1 MIPIKKILCPTDFSE
16 PSREAIKIASELA
29 SHFKSELCLVHIVSP
44 VPILPFPEGIPPTFD
59 IRSYQQELDASSRKA
74 LQEVVHQMESNQV
87 YSRFI
92 MVQGDPAHQITDL
105 AREEKPDIMVLSTHG
120 KTEWERLI
128 FGSVAE
134 KVIRLAP
141 CPVLLIPPTHEEAK
155 EAGPEQKES
164 GPPESERAPFDIG
177 SLIQKP
183 KEIALE
189 KKKAYQEKIDVQ
201 LKEWTAK
208 IDALKAKAD
217 KAKADAQVIYKEKV
231 ENLRAQ
237 QEAARGKFQ
246 ELKDSGEDAW
256 EEIKVGLDNALED
269 LKGAF
274 NRAKSKFKEK

>member
-87 YSRFI
+87 RSRFI
-92 MVQGDPAHQITDL
+92 VVQGDPAHQITDL

-120 KTEWERLI
+120 KTGWERLI

-189 KKKAYQEKIDVQ
+189 KKKAYQEKIDAQ

-217 KAKADAQVIYKEKV
+217 KTKSYAQLKYKEQI
-231 ENLRAQ
+231 ENLRMK

-246 ELKDSGEDAW
+246 ELKDSGGEAW

>member
-59 IRSYQQELDASSRKA
+59 VHSYQQELEASSRKA
-74 LQEVVHQMESNQV
+74 LQEVVRQMESNQV
-87 YSRFI
+87 HSRLI
-92 MVQGDPAHQITDL
+92 MVQGDPAKQITDL

-141 CPVLLIPPTHEEAK
+141 CPVLLIPPAHVETK
-155 EAGPEQKES
+155 EAGSEQKES
-164 GPPESERAPFDIG
+164 GPSASERVPFDIG

-217 KAKADAQVIYKEKV
+217 KAKADAQVIYKKKV